1 MRILL
6 LGGTGTLSSDI
17 MKLSLEKGY
26 DVSILNRGN
35 NNERVDNR
43 VSIHKANLYN
53 IETVIQT
60 LEGKS
65 YEVIIDFF
73 SRTAENIERLYSV
86 LSNKCIQ
93 YIFISSA
100 CVYCRDSEDK
110 TFITEQTRK
119 PNILWEYN
127 IQKYEAEQILITANR
142 GSGRYYTIV
151 RPYITYN
158 DIRIPLGIAPVHKY
172 HRTIIERIVSGKPM
186 FIWNGGNNYC
196 TLTHTIDF
204 AEAVVGLFLNEKAQN
219 EDFHITSDYNYR
231 WRDVLLALYKILN
244 QTPNIVDLPVE
255 KIVNCLPEYK
265 NELLGDRCLNALF
278 DNSKIKAAVPSLIFK
293 ISLEEGLKRVVDQY
307 RAELNFYYD
316 FKYDARI
323 DRMLSS
329 CGVKKLCFIPY
340 TKCTSNAKV
349 QYFIFRYLPVKLAN
363 KVWFFLK

>member
-110 TFITEQTRK
+110 TFITE
-119 PNILWEYN
+119 
-127 IQKYEAEQILITANR
+127 EQILITANR
-142 GSGRYYTIV
+142 GSGCYYTIV

-158 DIRIPLGIAPVHKY
+158 DIRIPLGIAPAHKY

-204 AEAVVGLFLNEKAQN
+204 AEAVVRG
-219 EDFHITSDYNYR
+219 
-231 WRDVLLALYKILN
+231 
-244 QTPNIVDLPVE
+244 
-255 KIVNCLPEYK
+255 
-265 NELLGDRCLNALF
+265 
-278 DNSKIKAAVPSLIFK
+278 
-293 ISLEEGLKRVVDQY
+293 
-307 RAELNFYYD
+307 
-316 FKYDARI
+316 
-323 DRMLSS
+323 
-329 CGVKKLCFIPY
+329 
-340 TKCTSNAKV
+340 
-349 QYFIFRYLPVKLAN
+349 
-363 KVWFFLK
+363 